1 MTKAQ
6 KKEERI
12 HFGFIMPKELHKRL
26 TELAIK
32 ERRSLTD
39 QVIYMLERS
48 LAKSA

>member
-1 MTKAQ
+1 MTKTQ
-6 KKEERI
+6 KKVPSL

-39 QVIYMLERS
+39 QILVLLEKG
-48 LAKSA
+48 LGKAA